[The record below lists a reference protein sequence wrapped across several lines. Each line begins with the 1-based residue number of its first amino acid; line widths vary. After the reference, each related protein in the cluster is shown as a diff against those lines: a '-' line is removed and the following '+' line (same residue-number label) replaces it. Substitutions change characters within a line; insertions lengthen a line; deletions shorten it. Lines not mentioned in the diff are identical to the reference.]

1 MPVYTGRRRA
11 LDRAMDAAL
20 KNPTKRRRRADGIVR
35 STILI
40 FPFKRLIIAQD
51 LTTSIDKEIGDLRV
65 AMAEA
70 AEADV
75 SARSETPP
83 KPAANKLRLLPVV
96 TALLNRNS
104 RDVENAIV
112 DPENNLL
119 ESVRFFLEPLSDGS
133 LPAYNIQRELFAA
146 LARLPI
152 DKEALV
158 SSGIGKVVLFYQKS
172 KKPELT
178 IKRQAQ
184 RLLIEW
190 TRPLL
195 KRSDDYRKRQIQT
208 ADYDPRNHSRKRAD
222 PPTREEQQR
231 LAREK
236 ELALPSRSNRARLD
250 DEVKTYTIAPRSQGV
265 VAGTW
270 ARPLGA
276 SGEDAFRRMKAKQQ
290 AQQGRSRK

>member
-1 MPVYTGRRRA
+1 MA
-11 LDRAMDAAL
+11 LYVSHVLTFESKNL
-20 KNPTKRRRRADGIVR
+20 K
-35 STILI
+35 
-40 FPFKRLIIAQD
+40 IAQD
-51 LTTSIDKEIGDLRV
+51 VTAAVDEEISKLRV

-75 SARSETPP
+75 RARSETPP
-83 KPAANKLRLLPVV
+83 QPAMHKLRLLPTV

-276 SGEDAFRRMKAKQQ
+276 SGEDAFRRMKARQQ